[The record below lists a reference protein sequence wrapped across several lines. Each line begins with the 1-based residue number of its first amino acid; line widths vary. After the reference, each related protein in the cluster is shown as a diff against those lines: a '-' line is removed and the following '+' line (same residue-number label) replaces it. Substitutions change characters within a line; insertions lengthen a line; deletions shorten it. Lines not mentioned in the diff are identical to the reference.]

1 MNNKLTLAVL
11 AVLTTSLHA
20 GPAPAPVPQPAER
33 KLITWDVQER
43 VRWEIKDNAF
53 DFNSGV
59 RTINDDNWVLNRFR
73 LGIGVQPT
81 DWLKVYAQV
90 QDSREWLSD
99 RADIPGVLG
108 AEGDDSFDLRQAYIE
123 LSMNEWGLKIGR
135 QVLAFGDQRLIGPL
149 EWSNLTRTFDAVR
162 LTYKGSNYTVD
173 AFASSVVVA
182 DRGSFNQSD
191 TFNGNETHREQ
202 VFSGLYFNT
211 RAFAIA
217 DADLY
222 ALHLHQSGS
231 TDFFTLGTRLKSK
244 PAAPAPM
251 QHDGKSMKHDGKTMM
266 CPAPAA
272 SPWDWDA
279 EFAFQF
285 GEVGGRDLTAFAGH
299 IGAGYTIPGC
309 PISSRIGLEYN
320 YATGDGDPTDGDV
333 ETFQNLFPTNHI
345 YYGFMDAFSWQ
356 NIHDLAV
363 SWKTKPCKDVTAR
376 LDYHAFWLADTN
388 DVWYRANGTT
398 AVRPLSPAARNADS
412 YAGSEIDLVVTWQA
426 RKELVIEAG
435 ASHFFAGSYL
445 GDTGA
450 KSDANFG
457 YVQATISF

>member
-1 MNNKLTLAVL
+1 MNHQLTIAAL
-11 AVLTTSLHA
+11 AVLTSSLHA
-20 GPAPAPVPQPAER
+20 GPPVAPAPQP
-33 KLITWDVQER
+33 KHKFFTWDVQNR
-43 VRWEIKDNAF
+43 TRWEIKDNVF
-53 DFNSGV
+53 DF
-59 RTINDDNWVLNRFR
+59 NDDNWVLNRFR
-73 LGIGVQPT
+73 LGLGVQPT
-81 DWLKVYAQV
+81 DWLKVYAQG

-149 EWSNLTRTFDAVR
+149 EWSNLSRTFDAVR
-162 LTYKGSNYTVD
+162 LTYKGSDYTVD

-211 RAFAIA
+211 RAFSLA

-222 ALHLHQSGS
+222 ALHLHQAGN

-244 PAAPAPM
+244 PATPAPM
-251 QHDGKSMKHDGKTMM
+251 QHDGKSMEHDGKAMM
-266 CPAPAA
+266 RPAPAA

-299 IGAGYTIPGC
+299 VGAGYTIPGC

-345 YYGFMDAFSWQ
+345 YYGFIDAFSWQ
-356 NIHDLAV
+356 NIHDVAV
-363 SWKTKPCKDVTAR
+363 SWKTTPCKDVTAR
-376 LDYHAFWLADTN
+376 VDFHAFWLADTN
-388 DVWYRANGTT
+388 DSWYRANGTT
-398 AVRPLSPAARNADS
+398 TVRPLTPAARAASNF
-412 YAGSEIDLVVTWQA
+412 AGTEIDAVVTWQA
-426 RKELVIEAG
+426 RKELAIEVG
-435 ASHFFAGSYL
+435 YCRFFAGSYL

-450 KSDANFG
+450 QDDANFG
-457 YVQATISF
+457 YVQATITF

>member
-1 MNNKLTLAVL
+1 MNHQLTIAAL
-11 AVLTTSLHA
+11 AVLTSSLHA
-20 GPAPAPVPQPAER
+20 GPPAAPAPQPEH
-33 KLITWDVQER
+33 KFFTWDVQNR
-43 VRWEIKDNAF
+43 TRWEIKDNVF
-53 DFNSGV
+53 DFNDAV

-73 LGIGVQPT
+73 LGLGVQPT
-81 DWLKVYAQV
+81 DWLKVYAQG

-149 EWSNLTRTFDAVR
+149 EWSNLSRTFDAVR
-162 LTYKGSNYTVD
+162 LTYKGSDYTVD

-211 RAFAIA
+211 RAFSLA

-222 ALHLHQSGS
+222 ALHLHQAGN

-244 PAAPAPM
+244 PATPAPM
-251 QHDGKSMKHDGKTMM
+251 QHDGKSMEHDGKAMM
-266 CPAPAA
+266 RPAPAA

-299 IGAGYTIPGC
+299 VGAGYTIPGC
-309 PISSRIGLEYN
+309 PINSRIGLEYN

-345 YYGFMDAFSWQ
+345 YYGFIDAFSWQ
-356 NIHDLAV
+356 NIHDVAV

-376 LDYHAFWLADTN
+376 VDFHAFWLADTN
-388 DVWYRANGTT
+388 DSWYRANGTT
-398 AVRPLSPAARNADS
+398 TVRPLTPAARAASNF
-412 YAGSEIDLVVTWQA
+412 AGTEIDAVVTWQA
-426 RKELVIEAG
+426 RKELAIEVG
-435 ASHFFAGSYL
+435 YCRFFAGSYL

-450 KSDANFG
+450 QDDANFG
-457 YVQATISF
+457 YVQATITF